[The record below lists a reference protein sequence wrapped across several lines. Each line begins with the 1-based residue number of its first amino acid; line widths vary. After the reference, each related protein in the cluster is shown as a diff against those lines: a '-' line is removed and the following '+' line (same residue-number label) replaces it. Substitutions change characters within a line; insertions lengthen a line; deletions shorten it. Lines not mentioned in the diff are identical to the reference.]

1 MVKRRKKNSRENGR
15 SKGFCEA
22 GARARN
28 INAST
33 EVSPFGGLLGL
44 IKFWIFL
51 ISRRISMKHS

>member
-33 EVSPFGGLLGL
+33 EVSPCGEQLSPFGGG
-44 IKFWIFL
+44 FWG
-51 ISRRISMKHS
+51 